1 MGYCNWKSYLGKW
14 FLISSSPAP
23 TPPSYGILQLKSLH
37 MTLSWI
43 PFTMEGGWLL
53 LAIHCKCKCW
63 WWCWWWWWWC
73 WWWRQPGRCRRPSG
87 RVDQCR
93 AKDLALSSLLACS
106 QNVSVLSFFDKNRLF
121 LSTMLLSPSLLVQ
134 HHLWASGRGI
144 PSFRDHLIVGLGIPS
159 AVQTNVVELPS
170 WCHHFSYQ
178 TIWIQRRSASDR
190 NRVFLHANRLCSR
203 WCW

>member
-1 MGYCNWKSYLGKW
+1 MGSMFKKL
-14 FLISSSPAP
+14 F
-23 TPPSYGILQLKSLH
+23 Q
-37 MTLSWI
+37 SWL
-43 PFTMEGGWLL
+43 WLL
-53 LAIHCKCKCW
+53 LKGRWWCWRCW
-63 WWCWWWWWWC
+63 WWG
-73 WWWRQPGRCRRPSG
+73 PPDRCRRPSG
-87 RVDQCR
+87 KEDQLP

-121 LSTMLLSPSLLVQ
+121 LSTMSLSPSPSLLVQ
-134 HHLWASGRGI
+134 HHLWASGKGI

-170 WCHHFSYQ
+170 CQHFSYQ
-178 TIWIQRRSASDR
+178 TIWLQRRSASDR